1 MSLADYKKAKVKLEG
16 HQIETNE
23 LLGKVLTI
31 SDLVLKSTKY
41 GESVVVRFKEDKE
54 GFYFGGKTTV
64 DMYKDFIAHN
74 VDWTKE
80 EVKVKYSMKES
91 QNGNEYVDVEVL

>member
-1 MSLADYKKAKVKLEG
+1 MSLADYKKAKAKLEG

-23 LLGKVLTI
+23 
-31 SDLVLKSTKY
+31 STKY